1 MERRKRVRLSKL
13 QHNLGLSPDAPADG
27 RRSSNM
33 MSGTERSNATH
44 QDTGELSLLRG
55 SGACSGSGVLPRW
68 PWRQRVSMAAGL
80 LIAGLLALTQAWCVN
95 SIHENL
101 LWFSQLTVGVMI
113 LCSALMRM
121 NHAHRRQALAHSNS
135 LWYEL
140 TYHNMVQIKTHPS
153 AHSSSLSGHN
163 IYIRPLL

>member
-1 MERRKRVRLSKL
+1 MEVRKRVRLSKL
-13 QHNLGLSPDAPADG
+13 QDNLGRSPDAPAEG
-27 RRSSNM
+27 RCSSNM
-33 MSGTERSNATH
+33 MSGTKRSNATY

-55 SGACSGSGVLPRW
+55 SGACSGSGILPWW

-113 LCSALMRM
+113 LLCLFEALIRM
-121 NHAHRRQALAHSNS
+121 NHAHRRQALAYSNS
-135 LWYEL
+135 PWYEL
-140 TYHNMVQIKTHPS
+140 I
-153 AHSSSLSGHN
+153 
-163 IYIRPLL
+163 